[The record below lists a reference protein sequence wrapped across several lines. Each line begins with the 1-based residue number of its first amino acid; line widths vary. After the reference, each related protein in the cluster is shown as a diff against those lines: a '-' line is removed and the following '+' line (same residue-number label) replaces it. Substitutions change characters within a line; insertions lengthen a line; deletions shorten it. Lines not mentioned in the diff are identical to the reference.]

1 MAEITMN
8 KMKIRNLGKNICNF
22 YHRQKTN
29 FLNIQR
35 LSIINKEIM
44 NKSIEIRTK
53 IINIQLTERNY
64 K

>member
-8 KMKIRNLGKNICNF
+8 KMKIRNLERIF
-22 YHRQKTN
+22 VTRQKLISLIYKD
-29 FLNIQR
+29 FLF
-35 LSIINKEIM
+35 INKEMM

-53 IINIQLTERNY
+53 VINIQLTERNY